1 LGRGQLLGMVEGE
14 RYGYLVFLD
23 SLGRDDKHRRMDALW
38 LLRPIERHV
47 ELAIGLPLWPV
58 YLAGLLVIV
67 ASQHGGA
74 P

>member
-1 LGRGQLLGMVEGE
+1 LARGQLLVEGE

-23 SLGRDDKHRRMDALW
+23 GLGRDDKHRRMGALW
-38 LLRPIERHV
+38 LLRPIERRV

-58 YLAGLLVIV
+58 YLAWL
-67 ASQHGGA
+67 SQHGGA